1 MFSSRRIF
9 TPRRSSFA
17 AARQPGARPLAR
29 ALGIA
34 AATAIVFGAG
44 VYAGRSFP
52 DLFAASAPLP
62 PVTAAEF

>member
-9 TPRRSSFA
+9 TPRRSSF
-17 AARQPGARPLAR
+17 
-29 ALGIA
+29 A